1 MPAGEREKFLRRGE
15 EAELQEEP
23 PKRNPSD
30 VSGPW

>member
-15 EAELQEEP
+15 EAESQEEP
-23 PKRNPSD
+23 PKRRPTD